1 MSWNNHQ
8 NVAAARLSSIC
19 VHHLVGEGDF
29 YLRLANFGV
38 IKNIRPNN
46 RRPVRRAVPDAIRE
60 RSRGGQDLLQP
71 RISSM
76 ELNMESLRKRKRERE
91 RRDELPNKRRRDGT
105 NQSLIKALKRP
116 RSPIQESIVSKRKRA
131 KVMGYKADDGSSGSP
146 KAEPELNM
154 ESVRKSE
161 KERRDEV
168 PNTRRETS
176 EGEKDGTK
184 KILVKA
190 LKRPGCPIQESI
202 VSKRKRGE
210 AMGHKADDGS
220 SGSPKAE
227 PVLNM
232 ENLRK
237 RETIDEVPKK
247 RIETPESEKDGTNQS
262 ILKAS
267 KRSRSPIQ
275 ENITNKRKRGEAL
288 GDKAD
293 DGSSVSSK
301 ANTVQLSGT
310 TPGESPIIVT
320 GLESFTFHKILG
332 KGGFGKVILATHQA
346 SQQQVAVKMVKKR
359 FLLENLRDD
368 VLIERQ
374 VLEMT
379 RKSPLITRAFSTFQ
393 SQDYLFYVME
403 YLSGGDLRGIM
414 STNAPFPIAVTR
426 FIAAELIC
434 GLQFLHSRGI
444 IHRDIKPENILLDST
459 GHLKIADFGL
469 AVMNIFGDTKT
480 SDCIGSLIY
489 MAPEILQEEPYNTAV
504 DWFSAG
510 VVIYQMATGRYPFY
524 EGKFVETIIEVII
537 NDDPIFPK
545 GFDPQLKAIIE
556 GLLDKSPESRQ
567 KFVDNIRDHPFFKEI
582 NWTDIEEARA
592 CPPFQLSP
600 PPVMT
605 SDTMKDVVSYTE
617 AFHPP
622 IAETDQKLFCGF
634 TFANDGWKVIKSIP
648 KPVISN
654 RRPVKPHRR
663 TFGSIVRDA
672 FHRIWRRIKS
682 WK

>member
-76 ELNMESLRKRKRERE
+76 
-91 RRDELPNKRRRDGT
+91 
-105 NQSLIKALKRP
+105 
-116 RSPIQESIVSKRKRA
+116 
-131 KVMGYKADDGSSGSP
+131 
-146 KAEPELNM
+146 ELNM

-237 RETIDEVPKK
+237 RETINEVPKK
-247 RIETPESEKDGTNQS
+247 RIETPESEKDGPNQS

-332 KGGFGKVILATHQA
+332 KGGFGK
-346 SQQQVAVKMVKKR
+346 
-359 FLLENLRDD
+359 F
-368 VLIERQ
+368 
-374 VLEMT
+374 
-379 RKSPLITRAFSTFQ
+379 
-393 SQDYLFYVME
+393 
-403 YLSGGDLRGIM
+403 
-414 STNAPFPIAVTR
+414 
-426 FIAAELIC
+426 
-434 GLQFLHSRGI
+434 
-444 IHRDIKPENILLDST
+444 
-459 GHLKIADFGL
+459 
-469 AVMNIFGDTKT
+469 
-480 SDCIGSLIY
+480 
-489 MAPEILQEEPYNTAV
+489 
-504 DWFSAG
+504 
-510 VVIYQMATGRYPFY
+510 
-524 EGKFVETIIEVII
+524 
-537 NDDPIFPK
+537 
-545 GFDPQLKAIIE
+545 
-556 GLLDKSPESRQ
+556 
-567 KFVDNIRDHPFFKEI
+567 
-582 NWTDIEEARA
+582 
-592 CPPFQLSP
+592 
-600 PPVMT
+600 
-605 SDTMKDVVSYTE
+605 
-617 AFHPP
+617 
-622 IAETDQKLFCGF
+622 
-634 TFANDGWKVIKSIP
+634 
-648 KPVISN
+648 
-654 RRPVKPHRR
+654 
-663 TFGSIVRDA
+663 
-672 FHRIWRRIKS
+672 
-682 WK
+682 

>member
-1 MSWNNHQ
+1 
-8 NVAAARLSSIC
+8 
-19 VHHLVGEGDF
+19 
-29 YLRLANFGV
+29 
-38 IKNIRPNN
+38 
-46 RRPVRRAVPDAIRE
+46 
-60 RSRGGQDLLQP
+60 
-71 RISSM
+71 M

-154 ESVRKSE
+154 ESLRKSE

-210 AMGHKADDGS
+210 AMGHKTDDGS

-227 PVLNM
+227 PEMNM

-247 RIETPESEKDGTNQS
+247 RIETPESEKNGTNQS

-275 ENITNKRKRGEAL
+275 ENITNKRKRGEEL

-379 RKSPLITRAFSTFQ
+379 RKSPLISRAFSTFQ

-426 FIAAELIC
+426 FLAAELIC

-537 NDDPIFPK
+537 NDDPLFPK

-556 GLLDKSPESRQ
+556 GVSIKTHLS
-567 KFVDNIRDHPFFKEI
+567 N
-582 NWTDIEEARA
+582 TADI
-592 CPPFQLSP
+592 C
-600 PPVMT
+600 
-605 SDTMKDVVSYTE
+605 
-617 AFHPP
+617 
-622 IAETDQKLFCGF
+622 
-634 TFANDGWKVIKSIP
+634 N
-648 KPVISN
+648 
-654 RRPVKPHRR
+654 
-663 TFGSIVRDA
+663 
-672 FHRIWRRIKS
+672 
-682 WK
+682 